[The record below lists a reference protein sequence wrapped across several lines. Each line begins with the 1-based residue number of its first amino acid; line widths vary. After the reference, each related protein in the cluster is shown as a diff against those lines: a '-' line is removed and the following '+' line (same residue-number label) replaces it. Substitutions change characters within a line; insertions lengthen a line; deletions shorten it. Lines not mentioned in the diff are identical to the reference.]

1 MGLIRNLA
9 NPKIAVMYLSL
20 LPQFI
25 TPGHG
30 SILVRSAVL
39 GYVRIIVSIALNS
52 VIAVMAWSIAGSI
65 AGFLASRPGWVAV
78 QRWMMGGVLTGLA
91 VKMTAEGGK

>member
-1 MGLIRNLA
+1 MGLITNLA

-30 SILVRSAVL
+30 SILVQSVAL
-39 GYVRIIVSIALNS
+39 GCVQIIVSIDVNS
-52 VIAVMAWSIAGSI
+52 VIAVMAGSI
-65 AGFLASRPGWVAV
+65 AGFWQAGRVGW
-78 QRWMMGGVLTGLA
+78 RCSGG
-91 VKMTAEGGK
+91 